1 MAAKHVAGVRDD
13 PCGSVRWT
21 AVQRTAPHG
30 SHILATRFAA
40 TAPGLIFKDFK
51 FSF

>member
-1 MAAKHVAGVRDD
+1 MVTRVVLCVK
-13 PCGSVRWT
+13 
-21 AVQRTAPHG
+21 RTAPHG

-40 TAPGLIFKDFK
+40 TTLGMIFKDFK